1 MLFLFIQNKTKNFFY
16 SINKNSISCK
26 LKEKARK
33 CSIVDEATT
42 ISKASTNSAFRKASL
57 SIKTNE
63 NECFGVSTPVNTPI
77 IVANSSTSILN
88 NKKSTT
94 SQTSLS
100 NTTAASSSSALN
112 WQHYFNTKSNSSTS
126 KSEKQSVN
134 RKKKKL
140 KI

>member
-1 MLFLFIQNKTKNFFY
+1 MKNF
-16 SINKNSISCK
+16 K

-33 CSIVDEATT
+33 CSNVDEATT
-42 ISKASTNSAFRKASL
+42 ISKASTNSTFRKASL

-63 NECFGVSTPVNTPI
+63 NEFVGVSTPVNTPI
-77 IVANSSTSILN
+77 IVANSSTSIDN

-112 WQHYFNTKSNSSTS
+112 WQHYFNTKSNSSTC
-126 KSEKQSVN
+126 KNEKQSVN
-134 RKKKKL
+134 REKKSV
-140 KI
+140 